1 MDEFIKSTKMEISGL
16 MIADTLDK
24 DAELEFTINDSFTW
38 LTMSELKTL
47 ADHLN
52 NILDGN

>member
-1 MDEFIKSTKMEISGL
+1 MEISREL
-16 MIADTLDK
+16 EVADNLDF
-24 DAELEFTINDSFTW
+24 DTELEFSITTYSDGIISTW